1 MEISLP
7 LAGAVA
13 KTQAACTGKNFH
25 LWNADNG
32 WELLSYT
39 PTNNAV
45 LCVQPFEMTFSAD
58 PGNCTSI
65 VQSARLILSGSRKA
79 NRVENVE
86 PYTLFGDSTESN
98 VAYVA
103 FEELD
108 GDVDGRDF
116 LPGNYT
122 LTARF
127 YRSNRARDFVDQFSV
142 NFSVVTCS

>member
-1 MEISLP
+1 MT
-7 LAGAVA
+7 

-25 LWNADNG
+25 LWNADNS
-32 WELLSYT
+32 WELLGYT
-39 PTNNAV
+39 PTNNDV
-45 LCVQPFEMTFSAD
+45 LCAQPFEMTMSAD

-65 VQSARLILSGSRKA
+65 VQSARLLLSGPLRA

-86 PYTLFGDSTESN
+86 PYTVFGDSTEST

-108 GDVDGRDF
+108 GDVDGRTF
-116 LPGNYT
+116 PIGNYT

-142 NFSVVTCS
+142 NFTVVTCS